1 MDRKQAHENRKKA
14 REDFTKA
21 MSQKHVEHVEEVT
34 KKSNDRAAHVQKIE
48 ERGRGISK
56 EEMDKRKD
64 TKKKFMSDEERVAKQ
79 VQDRKQM
86 WADVQEERRK
96 KIADIALKNVE
107 NQRMQEEESIRRWE
121 TGLMKEMER
130 EERMRKTFEEKLQQ
144 KREQHSDKMANVSDT
159 QQKNEENRWN
169 TFSENMKKLSEARQ
183 RGIEQLNGV
192 QERAKTHR
200 EKELQKWNTKRME
213 RKNSYKAKLNKW
225 KAEITDGH
233 LKSVEVREKHL
244 EDHVYKKA
252 EMKGYLQELVQKNQN
267 RIARAEE
274 CTREQT
280 LARIRNTNDKMEQ
293 HMRQKKQVMA
303 YRANALKEEMISKTQ
318 LMEIKAVM
326 RDCPTKRI
334 NQLLSSL
341 DMPLLP
347 TESPK
352 EGEEDT
358 NKQ

>member
-1 MDRKQAHENRKKA
+1 
-14 REDFTKA
+14 
-21 MSQKHVEHVEEVT
+21 
-34 KKSNDRAAHVQKIE
+34 
-48 ERGRGISK
+48 
-56 EEMDKRKD
+56 
-64 TKKKFMSDEERVAKQ
+64 
-79 VQDRKQM
+79 
-86 WADVQEERRK
+86 
-96 KIADIALKNVE
+96 
-107 NQRMQEEESIRRWE
+107 
-121 TGLMKEMER
+121 MKEMER
-130 EERMRKTFEEKLQQ
+130 EERMRKTFEDKLQQ
-144 KREQHSDKMANVSDT
+144 KREQHSDKMAKVSDT

-169 TFSENMKKLSEARQ
+169 TFNENMKKLAEARQ
-183 RGIEQLNGV
+183 RGMEQLNGV

-233 LKSVEVREKHL
+233 LKSMEVREKHL

-252 EMKGYLQELVQKNQN
+252 ELRGYLQELVQQNQN

-303 YRANALKEEMISKTQ
+303 YRANALKEEMIGKTQ

>member
-1 MDRKQAHENRKKA
+1 M
-14 REDFTKA
+14 
-21 MSQKHVEHVEEVT
+21 
-34 KKSNDRAAHVQKIE
+34 
-48 ERGRGISK
+48 
-56 EEMDKRKD
+56 
-64 TKKKFMSDEERVAKQ
+64 AK
-79 VQDRKQM
+79 
-86 WADVQEERRK
+86 
-96 KIADIALKNVE
+96 
-107 NQRMQEEESIRRWE
+107 
-121 TGLMKEMER
+121 
-130 EERMRKTFEEKLQQ
+130 
-144 KREQHSDKMANVSDT
+144 VSDT

-169 TFSENMKKLSEARQ
+169 TFNENMKKLAEARQ
-183 RGIEQLNGV
+183 RGMEQLNGV

-233 LKSVEVREKHL
+233 LKSMEVREKHL

-252 EMKGYLQELVQKNQN
+252 ELRGYLQELVQQNQN

-303 YRANALKEEMISKTQ
+303 YRANALKEEMIGKTQ